1 MSEVESFGQRIKSL
15 RRELGLTQDELA
27 RRVGCAPV
35 TLRKIEYDDL
45 RPSVQIAERLA
56 MSLNIALEKRA
67 EFVRLARIERTPLVE
82 GPPTHMPKPEEIG
95 VEDLSGRAIRGY
107 ALGERI
113 GKGGMGVIY
122 RAMQPMV

>member
-1 MSEVESFGQRIKSL
+1 MNTEETFGQRVKER

-56 MSLNIALEKRA
+56 MALNVPLEERA
-67 EFVRLARIERTPLVE
+67 EFVRLARAERIPEPITPT
-82 GPPTHMPKPEEIG
+82 PMPKPEEIG
-95 VEDLSGRAIRGY
+95 TEDLTGRAIR
-107 ALGERI
+107 
-113 GKGGMGVIY
+113 
-122 RAMQPMV
+122 

>member
-1 MSEVESFGQRIKSL
+1 MPEQTFGQVVKTR

-56 MSLNIALEKRA
+56 MSFAIPLEERA
-67 EFVRLARIERTPLVE
+67 DSLCAWPAPTAPRLSSQR
-82 GPPTHMPKPEEIG
+82 PPPRPRSKKSAAKI
-95 VEDLSGRAIRGY
+95 
-107 ALGERI
+107 
-113 GKGGMGVIY
+113 
-122 RAMQPMV
+122 